1 MHLMKSKLSCMHIP
15 TRFLRQLGVFGF
27 DPIEPIILASL
38 VSGDPLLLI
47 GKAGTGKTFLLN
59 SISEALGLEHRH
71 YNASFI
77 SFDDLLGFPYPDKEG
92 REVLFLKSPA
102 TVWDAESVLI
112 DEISRCKP
120 EIQNKFFSIIH
131 EKKIQGIAL
140 HKLRYRWA
148 AMNPLFSHD
157 AEDQYDGSISLD
169 QALADRFAFIIEVP
183 DWNELSQEEQEL
195 VIHPAGEGLVNDRSE
210 ALMQF
215 IEKLQPLFMEEMAH
229 PDPEIVRYCRII
241 TSLLTDAGYR
251 MSPRRARQLARNC
264 ISVFLTVTEL
274 GLDWKHNAKTRSGIF
289 KMCLQWSI
297 PHRAWKGDIPPH
309 IINTAHAECM
319 RQLTIHNPD
328 EIFLTEFAQSQTL
341 SNKLSLL
348 LKTGG
353 NKDLKSLAVIQFMHS
368 ATPTDAA
375 IFAFATQP
383 MLEAMELLNQE
394 AMSAL
399 TRKAVNIMH
408 VDGKLTWRQRF
419 HEAGNAHPLWSEC
432 VLYLDSLPA
441 GQELRLERAKQLFLY
456 LLVQNEFNGDP
467 KYCETRM
474 NELFEYVT
482 EMMVKMN

>member
-1 MHLMKSKLSCMHIP
+1 MHIP
-15 TRFLRQLGVFGF
+15 TRFLRHLGVYGF

-77 SFDDLLGFPYPDKEG
+77 SFDDLLGFPFPDNDGNEMT
-92 REVLFLKSPA
+92 FLKSPA

-131 EKKIQGIAL
+131 EKKIQGIPL
-140 HKLRYRWA
+140 VRLRYRWA
-148 AMNPLFSHD
+148 AMNPLFNNDS
-157 AEDQYDGSISLD
+157 EDQYDGSISLD

-183 DWNELSQEEQEL
+183 DWNELSQDEQEL

-210 ALMQF
+210 ELIRF
-215 IEKLQPLFMEEMAH
+215 IEKLQPLFIRQMAH

-241 TSLLTDAGYR
+241 TTLLTDAGFR

-264 ISVFLTVTEL
+264 NSVFLTVREL
-274 GLDWKHNAKTRSGIF
+274 GLNWKNSLQARSRIF

-297 PHRAWKGDIPPH
+297 PHRAWKGELPQH
-309 IINTAHAECM
+309 IIHTAHTECM
-319 RQLTIHNPD
+319 RQLAVKNPD
-328 EIFLTEFAQSQTL
+328 EMFLTEFAQSPSLT
-341 SNKLSLL
+341 NKLSLM
-348 LKTGG
+348 LKTEC
-353 NKDLKSLAVIQFMHS
+353 NKDLKSLAVIQFMHT

-383 MLEAMELLNQE
+383 MLEAMNLLNQE

-399 TRKAVNIMH
+399 TRSAVKIMH

-419 HEAGNAHPLWSEC
+419 YEAGNAHPLWSEC
-432 VLYLDSLPA
+432 VHYLDSLPA
-441 GQELRLERAKQLFLY
+441 SQELRLERAKQLFLY

-482 EMMVKMN
+482 EVMAKMN